1 MKKFIKEL
9 NENQLKA
16 VTNTEGYIRIV
27 AGPGSGKTKTLA
39 SRYAYLVNECN
50 ILPENILC
58 VTFTRKASDEMKERI
73 KQYIGNFPLRY
84 VCTYHSFCLKF
95 LRDTIE
101 LYGFTNKFQII
112 YDYDSL
118 KMVSKIA
125 NEKNLV
131 NLKFSSKKVYEKIKK
146 RKRNEQKYIEL
157 LFNSNNEKLKGL
169 YKDAKYKDDIL
180 FYGYLYNQKKSN
192 ALTFDD
198 LVYYTLYILKNNEK
212 IRNIWQNKFCYIM
225 VDEFQDATEEEN
237 EIVDILSSY
246 HKNLFVVGDDDQN
259 IYIWRGSNHG
269 FLTDFDKNHINT
281 KTITL
286 NQNYR
291 STQNIVNAANSLIQN
306 NAKRIDKSLF
316 TLNAKGDKAEF
327 YFGED
332 EKNEAKFVTD
342 KITTLVKSGEKYK
355 DMAILYRNNAQSK
368 YIEDALIKSNIPYQ
382 IIGDK
387 SFYEFEEIK
396 VALSYLSFLINGDD
410 ESFEFII
417 NKPSRKFGKKSMAI
431 LKKYAECNNCSLFDS
446 LVANIYAGNFKN
458 NHKIKG
464 FISLTHTEL
473 SQIETKK
480 ASDLIDD
487 LIKNSGYYSYLFD
500 NEATE
505 QIENINELIASAV
518 EYENKNCDS
527 SVFDYYDDLTHLL
540 NKKNEDNNSIK
551 LMTIH
556 SSKGMEFENVFI
568 AGANNGCI
576 PSSKCK
582 NIEQLEEER
591 RVMYVAITRAKQ
603 RLFISASKGKK
614 IRKFDNHPSSFIV
627 EIGRENLTL
636 NVKDPNEFWDD
647 LCNYY
652 NYMNFKPEFQ
662 CYDYVYHTKYG
673 KGEIKFVD
681 IKNKLYEIQ
690 FKNSKHVVISFADEM
705 LSRVGDVN

>member
-1 MKKFIKEL
+1 MKKFNEEL
-9 NENQLKA
+9 NKNQLKA
-16 VTNTEGYIRIV
+16 VTNTEGYIRVV
-27 AGPGSGKTKTLA
+27 AGPGSGKTKTLT

-58 VTFTRKASDEMKERI
+58 VTFTKKASNEMKERI
-73 KQYIGNFPLRY
+73 KQYIGCFPLRY

-95 LRDTIE
+95 LKKTIE
-101 LYGFTNKFQII
+101 WYGFTKKFKII
-112 YDYDSL
+112 NDYNSFRI
-118 KMVSKIA
+118 VSEIA
-125 NEKNLV
+125 NEKKLV
-131 NLKFSSKKVYEKIKK
+131 NLKYSSKKIYEQIKK

-157 LFNSNNEKLKGL
+157 LFDCNNEKLKSL
-169 YKDAKYKDDIL
+169 YETAESKDDIL
-180 FYGYLYNQKKSN
+180 FYGYLYSQKKSN

-198 LVYYTLYILKNNEK
+198 LIYYTLYILKNDEEIKNS
-212 IRNIWQNKFCYIM
+212 WQKRFKYIM
-225 VDEFQDATEEEN
+225 VDEFQDATEAEN
-237 EIVDILSSY
+237 EIIDILSSY

-259 IYIWRGSNHG
+259 IYIWRGSNHD
-269 FLTDFDKNHINT
+269 FLKDFENIHINA

-332 EKNEAKFVTD
+332 EKDEAKFVTD

-355 DMAILYRNNAQSK
+355 DIAILYRNNAQSK

-396 VALSYLSFLINGDD
+396 VAVSYLSFLINGDD

-417 NKPSRKFGKKSMAI
+417 NRPSRKFGQKSMAV
-431 LKKYAECNNCSLFDS
+431 LKNYAKYNNCSLFDS
-446 LVANIYAGNFKN
+446 LIANIYAGNFKN
-458 NHKIKG
+458 NYKIKE
-464 FISLTHTEL
+464 FISLINTEI

-487 LIKNSGYYSYLFD
+487 LIKKSGYYSYLVD

-505 QIENINELIASAV
+505 QIDNINELIASVV
-518 EYENKNCDS
+518 EYESKNCDS

-540 NKKNEDNNSIK
+540 NQKNEDNNSIK

-568 AGANNGCI
+568 AGANYGCI

-591 RVMYVAITRAKQ
+591 RVMYVALTRAKQ
-603 RLFISASKGKK
+603 KLFILASKGKK
-614 IRKFDNHPSSFIV
+614 IRKFDNRPSSFIV
-627 EIGRENLTL
+627 EIGRENLTF

-652 NYMNFKPEFQ
+652 NYVNFKPEFQ
-662 CYDYVYHTKYG
+662 CYDYVYHPKYG

-690 FKNSKHVVISFADEM
+690 FKNSKYVVISFADEM